1 MRVARLALYLPNE
14 EENMTLVIKAETR
27 QKTGKNAAGR
37 LRKQG
42 LVPAVLYGGQT
53 ASQPLTLQKKD
64 IIEILKS
71 ETGENTIFRLAVGSA
86 EKDVMLKDVQINPVT
101 DELTHLDLI
110 EISMDKPVR
119 VSVPIELVGEPVGVK
134 TEGGVVDFLL
144 RELDVECLPREI
156 PESIKIDISNLHI
169 HQSFKVQN
177 LVLPAGLKVN
187 ADPNAA
193 IAVIS
198 SVAEEAAPAPA
209 EEVIEGAEMKEPEL
223 IRKERKKEEEEE
235 QAKE

>member
-1 MRVARLALYLPNE
+1 
-14 EENMTLVIKAETR
+14 MTLVIKAETR

-71 ETGENTIFRLAVGSA
+71 ETGENTIFRVAVGSG

-156 PESIKIDISNLHI
+156 PESIKIDISGLHI

-177 LVLPAGLKVN
+177 LALPAGLKVN

-198 SVAEEAAPAPA
+198 SVAEEATPAPA

-223 IRKERKKEEEEE
+223 IRKERKKEEEETKE
-235 QAKE
+235 Q

>member
-1 MRVARLALYLPNE
+1 
-14 EENMTLVIKAETR
+14 MTLVIKAETR

-53 ASQPLTLQKKD
+53 ASQPLTLQKRD

-119 VSVPIELVGEPVGVK
+119 VSVPIELVGEPAGVK

-177 LVLPAGLKVN
+177 LVLPAGLKVY

>member
-1 MRVARLALYLPNE
+1 LPNE

>member
-1 MRVARLALYLPNE
+1 
-14 EENMTLVIKAETR
+14 MTLVIKSETR
-27 QKTGKNAAGR
+27 QETGKNAAGR

-42 LVPAVLYGGQT
+42 LVPAVLYGGKT

-71 ETGENTIFRLAVGSA
+71 ETGENTIFRVAVDSG

-101 DELTHLDLI
+101 DELTHVDLI

-144 RELDVECLPREI
+144 RELEVECLPREI

-169 HQSFKVQN
+169 HQSFKVQH
-177 LVLPAGLKVN
+177 LDLPAGLKVN

-198 SVAEEAAPAPA
+198 SIAEEAAPAPA

-235 QAKE
+235 QPKE

>member
-1 MRVARLALYLPNE
+1 
-14 EENMTLVIKAETR
+14 MTLVIKAETR

-71 ETGENTIFRLAVGSA
+71 ETGENTIFRVAVGSG

-156 PESIKIDISNLHI
+156 PESIKIDISGLHI

-177 LVLPAGLKVN
+177 LALPAGLKVN

-223 IRKERKKEEEEE
+223 IRKERKKEEEETKE
-235 QAKE
+235 Q